1 MEPEEIKKKYLEKI
15 RATYKET
22 QEVPD
27 LEIETQ
33 LEFAEVLVNKD
44 IKNRDLDEDLKDMGV
59 VYLTCHY
66 LYLNY
71 SKVKKDGIQGF
82 TSLENSVGV
91 LGKGLE
97 ASPFGQQYMLISNKK
112 TSDSTSDSAGSS
124 GILIL

>member
-33 LEFAEVLVNKD
+33 LEFSEVLVNKD
-44 IKNRDLDEDLKDMGV
+44 IKNRDLDEDLKDMGI

-97 ASPFGQQYMLISNKK
+97 ASPYGQQYMLISNKK
-112 TSDSTSDSAGSS
+112 EADSSKENASS